1 MRLMRYALAP
11 TNHIVVVSSLPFP
24 GWQKTPVA
32 HLIRVHIRSIDLCE
46 HTIRLLSTP
55 DKGEGF
61 RPPSSSIFDR

>member
-46 HTIRLLSTP
+46 HTI
-55 DKGEGF
+55 
-61 RPPSSSIFDR
+61 